1 MLIPQ
6 TAAFCATLATLLM
19 MSACAD
25 DNTSLASKS
34 CTDLARDIGIATQI
48 QDDAV
53 VDSIAGTLDM
63 LSADNKADEIT
74 GGIGSLAGDIGVAA
88 AQNELDRLNRAFR
101 LRGCR

>member
-6 TAAFCATLATLLM
+6 TTAFCTTIATLLIL
-19 MSACAD
+19 SACAD
-25 DNTSLASKS
+25 GNTPLASKS
-34 CTDLARDIGIATQI
+34 CTDLARDIGMATQF

-63 LSADNKADEIT
+63 LAADNKADEIT
-74 GGIGSLAGDIGVAA
+74 GGIESLVGDVGVTV
-88 AQNELDRLNRAFR
+88 AQSELDRLNRAFR